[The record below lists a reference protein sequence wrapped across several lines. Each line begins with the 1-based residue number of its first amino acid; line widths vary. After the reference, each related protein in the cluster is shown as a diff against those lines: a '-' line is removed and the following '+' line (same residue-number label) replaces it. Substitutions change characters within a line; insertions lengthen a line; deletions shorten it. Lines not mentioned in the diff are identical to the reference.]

1 VGRLEMPNTLE
12 VDNLNTYFKSD
23 YETIQALENISFHI
37 KQGEVLALVGE
48 SGSGKT
54 VTSLSI
60 MGLLP
65 TNGFVEEGKI
75 VLLTKK
81 NTEINILDL
90 SEAKLNNIRGKDVSM
105 VFQEPMTC
113 LNPTMTVGNQIVEVI
128 LNHKKISST
137 QANKEVIEL
146 LKLVEIPDPEQRSIE
161 YPHQLS
167 GGMRQRI
174 MISIAL
180 ACEPKLIIADEPTT
194 ALDVTI
200 QAQLLDLL
208 KKLKDSVVSRTSIL
222 FITHNLGIVREIADR
237 IIVMY
242 AGNIVEEGTVD
253 NVFDKPLHPYTNGLI
268 QSLPEFNIDNHKKIQ
283 PIPGNVP
290 NMSNLPTGCY
300 FHPRCNLANDN
311 CKINKPDLKKI
322 SEKRK
327 SRCFEYEKLI

>member
-1 VGRLEMPNTLE
+1 MPNTLE
-12 VDNLNTYFKSD
+12 VDNLNTYFRSD
-23 YETIQALENISFHI
+23 YGSTQALENISFHI

-65 TNGFVEEGKI
+65 TNGFVKEGKI

-90 SEAKLNNIRGKDVSM
+90 SEAKLNNVRGKDVSM

-113 LNPTMTVGNQIVEVI
+113 LNPTMTVGNQIAEVI

-137 QANKEVIEL
+137 QANKEMIEL

-200 QAQLLDLL
+200 QAHLLDLL

-253 NVFDKPLHPYTNGLI
+253 DVFDKPLHPYTNGLI

-290 NMSNLPTGCY
+290 NMSDLPTGCY

-311 CKINKPDLKKI
+311 CKINKPDLQII

>member
-1 VGRLEMPNTLE
+1 MPNTLE
-12 VDNLNTYFKSD
+12 VDNLNTYFRSD
-23 YETIQALENISFHI
+23 YGSTQALENISFHI

-65 TNGFVEEGKI
+65 TNGFVKEGKI

-90 SEAKLNNIRGKDVSM
+90 SEAKLNNVRGKDVSM

-137 QANKEVIEL
+137 QANKEMIEL

-253 NVFDKPLHPYTNGLI
+253 DVFDKPFHPYTNGLI

-290 NMSNLPTGCY
+290 NMSDLPTGCY

-311 CKINKPDLKKI
+311 CKINKPDLIKI

>member
-1 VGRLEMPNTLE
+1 MPNTLE

-242 AGNIVEEGTVD
+242 AVNIVEEGTVD

>member
-1 VGRLEMPNTLE
+1 MQETLKIE
-12 VDNLNTYFKSD
+12 SLYTSFESD
-23 YETIQALENISFHI
+23 YGSTKVLEDISLSI
-37 KQGEVLALVGE
+37 KQSEVLALVGE

-65 TNGFVEEGKI
+65 TNGKI
-75 VLLTKK
+75 NQGSITLLSKNNKK
-81 NTEINILDL
+81 LNILEL
-90 SEAKLNNIRGKDVSM
+90 SDAELNEIRGNDVTM

-113 LNPTMTVGNQIVEVI
+113 LNPTMTIGSQITEVI
-128 LNHKKISST
+128 LNHKKISKIDAYKSM
-137 QANKEVIEL
+137 IDL
-146 LKLVEIPDPEQRSIE
+146 LKLVEIPEPEQRANE

-208 KKLKDSVVSRTSIL
+208 KKLKNSVVSKTSIL

-242 AGNIVEEGTVD
+242 AGTIVEEGSVEE
-253 NVFDKPLHPYTNGLI
+253 VFNNPLHPYTKGLI
-268 QSLPEFNIDNHKKIQ
+268 QSLPEFNIDNQKKIQ
-283 PIPGNVP
+283 PIPGNIP
-290 NMSNLPTGCY
+290 SMNDLPSGCY
-300 FHPRCNLANDN
+300 FHPRCSFSTEN
-311 CKINKPDLKKI
+311 CKIKKPVLEKI
-322 SEKRK
+322 SDNRK
-327 SRCFEYEKLI
+327 SRCFEFHRLM

>member
-1 VGRLEMPNTLE
+1 MPNTLE

-90 SEAKLNNIRGKDVSM
+90 SEAKLNDVRGKDVSM

-113 LNPTMTVGNQIVEVI
+113 LNPTMTVGNQILEVI
-128 LNHKKISST
+128 LNHKKISFK
-137 QANKEVIEL
+137 QASKEMIEL
-146 LKLVEIPDPEQRSIE
+146 LKLVEIPEPEQRSIE

>member
-1 VGRLEMPNTLE
+1 MHETLKIE
-12 VDNLNTYFKSD
+12 GLYTSFESD
-23 YETIQALENISFHI
+23 YGSTKVLEDICLSI
-37 KQGEVLALVGE
+37 KQSEVLALVGE

-65 TNGFVEEGKI
+65 TNGKI
-75 VLLTKK
+75 NQGSITLLSKNNKK
-81 NTEINILDL
+81 LNILEL
-90 SEAKLNNIRGKDVSM
+90 SDAELNEIRGNDVAM

-113 LNPTMTVGNQIVEVI
+113 LNPTMTIGSQITEVI
-128 LNHKKISST
+128 LNHKKISKID
-137 QANKEVIEL
+137 AYKLMINL
-146 LKLVEIPDPEQRSIE
+146 LKLVEIPEPEQRANE

-208 KKLKDSVVSRTSIL
+208 KKLKNSVVSKTSIL

-242 AGNIVEEGTVD
+242 AGTIVEEGSVEE
-253 NVFDKPLHPYTNGLI
+253 VFNNPLHPYTKGLI
-268 QSLPEFNIDNHKKIQ
+268 QSLPEFNIDNQKKIQ
-283 PIPGNVP
+283 PIPGNIP
-290 NMSNLPTGCY
+290 SMNDLPSGCY
-300 FHPRCNLANDN
+300 FHPRCSFAKEN
-311 CKINKPDLKKI
+311 CKIKKPLLEKI
-322 SEKRK
+322 LDNRK
-327 SRCFEYEKLI
+327 SRCFEYHQLI

>member
-1 VGRLEMPNTLE
+1 MSNTLE
-12 VDNLNTYFKSD
+12 VKDLNTYFKSD
-23 YETIQALENISFHI
+23 FGSIKALENISFYI
-37 KQGEVLALVGE
+37 KEGEVLALVGE

-65 TNGFVEEGKI
+65 PNGFIEKGKI
-75 VLLTKK
+75 ALLTKN
-81 NTEINILDL
+81 NTQINILEL
-90 SEAKLNNIRGKDVSM
+90 SEKKLNQIRGNDVSM

-113 LNPTMTVGNQIVEVI
+113 LNPTMTVGNQIIEVI
-128 LNHKKISST
+128 TNHKNISFS
-137 QANKEVIEL
+137 AAKKEMIEL
-146 LKLVEIPDPEQRSIE
+146 LKLVEIPEPEQRSIE

-208 KKLKDSVVSRTSIL
+208 KKLKNSLVSKTSIL

-242 AGNIVEEGTVD
+242 AGNIVEEGKVSE
-253 NVFDKPLHPYTNGLI
+253 VFNKPLHPYTIGLI
-268 QSLPEFNIDNHKKIQ
+268 QSLPEFNIENRKKIQ

-290 NMSNLPTGCY
+290 NMNNLPSGCN
-300 FHPRCNLANDN
+300 FNPRCYLVKES
-311 CKINKPDLKKI
+311 CKIQKPDLAKV
-322 SEKRK
+322 SESRK
-327 SRCFEYEKLI
+327 SRCFEYKQLI

>member
-1 VGRLEMPNTLE
+1 MPNTLE

-90 SEAKLNNIRGKDVSM
+90 SEAKLNNIRGKDVPM

>member
-1 VGRLEMPNTLE
+1 MPNTLE

-222 FITHNLGIVREIADR
+222 FITQNLGIVREIADR

>member
-1 VGRLEMPNTLE
+1 MPNTLE

-113 LNPTMTVGNQIVEVI
+113 LNPTMTVGNQIAEVI

-137 QANKEVIEL
+137 QANKEMIEL

>member
-1 VGRLEMPNTLE
+1 MPNTLE

-23 YETIQALENISFHI
+23 YGSIQALENISFHI

-65 TNGFVEEGKI
+65 TNGFVKEGKI

-90 SEAKLNNIRGKDVSM
+90 SEAKLNNVRGKDVSM

-113 LNPTMTVGNQIVEVI
+113 LNPTMTVGNQIAEVI
-128 LNHKKISST
+128 LNHKKISSI
-137 QANKEVIEL
+137 QANKEMIEL
-146 LKLVEIPDPEQRSIE
+146 LKLVEMPDPEQRSIE

-208 KKLKDSVVSRTSIL
+208 KKLKDSVVSKTSIL

-253 NVFDKPLHPYTNGLI
+253 DVFDKPFHPYTNGLI

-290 NMSNLPTGCY
+290 NMSDLPTGCY

>member
-1 VGRLEMPNTLE
+1 MPNTLE
-12 VDNLNTYFKSD
+12 VDNLNTYFRSD
-23 YETIQALENISFHI
+23 YGSTQALENISFHI

-65 TNGFVEEGKI
+65 TNGFVKEGKI

-90 SEAKLNNIRGKDVSM
+90 SEAKLNNVRGKDVSM

-113 LNPTMTVGNQIVEVI
+113 LNPTMTVGNQIAEVI

-137 QANKEVIEL
+137 QANKEMIEL
-146 LKLVEIPDPEQRSIE
+146 LKLVEMPDPEQRSIE

-208 KKLKDSVVSRTSIL
+208 IKLKDSVVSRTSIL

-253 NVFDKPLHPYTNGLI
+253 DVFDKPLHPYTNGLI

-290 NMSNLPTGCY
+290 NMSDLPTGCY
-300 FHPRCNLANDN
+300 FHPRCNLANEN

>member
-1 VGRLEMPNTLE
+1 MPNTLE
-12 VDNLNTYFKSD
+12 VDNLNTYFRSD
-23 YETIQALENISFHI
+23 YGSTQALENISFHI

-65 TNGFVEEGKI
+65 TNGFVKEGKI

-90 SEAKLNNIRGKDVSM
+90 SEAKLNNVRGKDVSM

-113 LNPTMTVGNQIVEVI
+113 LNPTMTVGNQIAEVI
-128 LNHKKISST
+128 LNHKKISSI
-137 QANKEVIEL
+137 QANKEMIEL

-208 KKLKDSVVSRTSIL
+208 IKLKDSVVSRTSIL

-253 NVFDKPLHPYTNGLI
+253 DVFDKPLHPYTNGLI

-290 NMSNLPTGCY
+290 NMSDLPTGCY

>member
-1 VGRLEMPNTLE
+1 MPNTLE

-23 YETIQALENISFHI
+23 YGSIQALENISFHI

-65 TNGFVEEGKI
+65 TNGFVKEGKI

-90 SEAKLNNIRGKDVSM
+90 SEAKLNNVRGKDVSM
-105 VFQEPMTC
+105 IFQEPMTC
-113 LNPTMTVGNQIVEVI
+113 LNPTMTVGNQIAEVI
-128 LNHKKISST
+128 LNHKKISSI
-137 QANKEVIEL
+137 QANKEMIEL

-208 KKLKDSVVSRTSIL
+208 KKLKDSVVSKTSIL

-253 NVFDKPLHPYTNGLI
+253 DVFDKPLHPYTNGLI

-290 NMSNLPTGCY
+290 NMSDLPTGCY

-311 CKINKPDLKKI
+311 CKINKPDLI
-322 SEKRK
+322 TFSEKRK

>member
-1 VGRLEMPNTLE
+1 MPNTLE
-12 VDNLNTYFKSD
+12 VDNLNTYFRSD
-23 YETIQALENISFHI
+23 YGSTQALENISFHI

-65 TNGFVEEGKI
+65 TNGFVKEGKI

-90 SEAKLNNIRGKDVSM
+90 SEAKLNNVRGKDVSM

-137 QANKEVIEL
+137 QANKEMIEL

-253 NVFDKPLHPYTNGLI
+253 DVFDKPFHPYTNGLI

-290 NMSNLPTGCY
+290 NMSDLPTGCY

-311 CKINKPDLKKI
+311 CKINKPDLITI

>member
-1 VGRLEMPNTLE
+1 MPNTLE
-12 VDNLNTYFKSD
+12 VDNLNTYFRSD
-23 YETIQALENISFHI
+23 YGSTQALENISFHI

-65 TNGFVEEGKI
+65 TNGFVKEGKI

-90 SEAKLNNIRGKDVSM
+90 SEAKLNNVRGKDVSM

-113 LNPTMTVGNQIVEVI
+113 LNPTMTVGNQIAEVI
-128 LNHKKISST
+128 LNHKKISSI
-137 QANKEVIEL
+137 QANKEMIEL

-253 NVFDKPLHPYTNGLI
+253 DVFDKPFHPYTNGLI

-290 NMSNLPTGCY
+290 NMSDLPTGCY

>member
-1 VGRLEMPNTLE
+1 MPNTLE

-90 SEAKLNNIRGKDVSM
+90 SEAKLNNIRGNDVSM

>member
-1 VGRLEMPNTLE
+1 
-12 VDNLNTYFKSD
+12 
-23 YETIQALENISFHI
+23 
-37 KQGEVLALVGE
+37 
-48 SGSGKT
+48 
-54 VTSLSI
+54 
-60 MGLLP
+60 
-65 TNGFVEEGKI
+65 
-75 VLLTKK
+75 
-81 NTEINILDL
+81 
-90 SEAKLNNIRGKDVSM
+90 
-105 VFQEPMTC
+105 MTC

>member
-1 VGRLEMPNTLE
+1 MPNTLE
-12 VDNLNTYFKSD
+12 VDNLNTYFRSD
-23 YETIQALENISFHI
+23 YGSTQALENISFHI

-90 SEAKLNNIRGKDVSM
+90 SEAKLNNVRGKDVSM

>member
-1 VGRLEMPNTLE
+1 MQETLKIE
-12 VDNLNTYFKSD
+12 SLYTSFESD
-23 YETIQALENISFHI
+23 YGSTKVLEDISLSI
-37 KQGEVLALVGE
+37 KQSEVLALVGE

-65 TNGFVEEGKI
+65 TNGKI
-75 VLLTKK
+75 NQGSITLLSKK
-81 NTEINILDL
+81 NKKLNILEL
-90 SEAKLNNIRGKDVSM
+90 SEGELNEIRGNDVAM
-105 VFQEPMTC
+105 IFQEPMTC
-113 LNPTMTVGNQIVEVI
+113 LNPTMNIGSQITEVI
-128 LNHKKISST
+128 LNHKKISKIDAYKSM
-137 QANKEVIEL
+137 IDL
-146 LKLVEIPDPEQRSIE
+146 LKLVEIPEPEQRANE

-208 KKLKDSVVSRTSIL
+208 KKLKNSVVSKTSIL

-242 AGNIVEEGTVD
+242 AGTIVEEGSVEE
-253 NVFDKPLHPYTNGLI
+253 VFNNPLHPYTKGLI
-268 QSLPEFNIDNHKKIQ
+268 QSLPEFNIDNQKKIQ
-283 PIPGNVP
+283 PIPGNIP
-290 NMSNLPTGCY
+290 SMNDLPSGCY
-300 FHPRCNLANDN
+300 FHPRCSFATEN
-311 CKINKPDLKKI
+311 CKIKKPLLKKI
-322 SEKRK
+322 LDNRK
-327 SRCFEYEKLI
+327 SRCFEFHQLM